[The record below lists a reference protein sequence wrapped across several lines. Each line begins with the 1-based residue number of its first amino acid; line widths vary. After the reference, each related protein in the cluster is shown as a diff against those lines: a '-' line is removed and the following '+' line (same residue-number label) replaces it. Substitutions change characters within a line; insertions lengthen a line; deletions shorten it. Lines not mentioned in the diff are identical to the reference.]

1 MLAFEWKRIKGFSS
15 IFSRQYDVL
24 SVGIGMFPVI
34 TCYCDQFE
42 RCTEAQRIFKVK
54 DPSYQTQ
61 KEKVFSEL

>member
-1 MLAFEWKRIKGFSS
+1 M
-15 IFSRQYDVL
+15 L